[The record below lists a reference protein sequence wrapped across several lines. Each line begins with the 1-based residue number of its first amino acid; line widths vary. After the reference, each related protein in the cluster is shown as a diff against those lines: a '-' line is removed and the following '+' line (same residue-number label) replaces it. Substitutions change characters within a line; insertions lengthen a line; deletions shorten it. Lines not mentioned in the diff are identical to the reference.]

1 MSNEWEVWLRCERA
15 RDRCSADLQHT
26 SARTLAA
33 SLALFSYINSLS
45 THSECW
51 NTGLP
56 WRFPTALGNGPAL
69 FRHESH
75 LPAQRL
81 LPLSLCIPHVLSLFM
96 TWSKKSQWVRS
107 SNGGELVELCSAL
120 WVLIL
125 GVSHVSEMVRESKCV
140 SHLQINQICHMNAY
154 LRSWWEDTV

>member
-1 MSNEWEVWLRCERA
+1 MSEKFGCAVRELETGVQL
-15 RDRCSADLQHT
+15 T
-26 SARTLAA
+26 S
-33 SLALFSYINSLS
+33 SI
-45 THSECW
+45 
-51 NTGLP
+51 
-56 WRFPTALGNGPAL
+56 
-69 FRHESH
+69 H
-75 LPAQRL
+75 LPDTGCFSCSLQLYKLPLHPVWVLKHWVAMAFSHSIGEMGQPCSGTSPTFQLRDYW
-81 LPLSLCIPHVLSLFM
+81 PLSLCIPHVLSLFM